1 MAGLKG
7 IADVL
12 GTSDVDTFF
21 GLPTASASDLG
32 GAAMAIIGV
41 PTASPYKQAGAY
53 CANAPETIRRA
64 IAPYAGNLHHFDFDL
79 GGQIFPDGNITAV
92 DCGNLD
98 CGEQNGAANRE
109 LIKST
114 IRAMLEQNAVPI
126 VIGGD
131 DSVPVPVLQAF
142 EGRGELTILQI
153 DAHIDWREEAH
164 GEPWGLSSTMRRA
177 SEMPHVANIIQVG
190 MRAIGSA
197 RPGDVDDARQWG
209 ATLLT
214 AQQINA
220 HGIGQALDL
229 IPEDANVVISLDCDG
244 LDQAI
249 IPGVIGRA
257 PGGLTYWET
266 IGLIHGVAKK
276 ARIAGFNIVEF
287 VPELDVDGLGA
298 LVAGRLVANALG
310 MVARAR
316 IGRAL

>member
-1 MAGLKG
+1 MMAGFKG

-12 GTSDVDTFF
+12 GTNDVDTFL
-21 GLPTASASDLG
+21 GVPTALADDLG
-32 GAAMAIIGV
+32 GAAMAIVGV
-41 PTASPYKQAGAY
+41 PTSSPYKQAGAY
-53 CANAPETIRRA
+53 CANAPEAIRRA

-79 GGQIFPDGNITAV
+79 GGQVFPGGNVTAV
-92 DCGNLD
+92 DCGNLE
-98 CGEQNGAANRE
+98 CGEQDGPGNRD

-114 IRAMLEQNAVPI
+114 IQAMLEQNAVPI

-131 DSVPVPVLQAF
+131 DSVPTPVLQAF
-142 EGRGELTILQI
+142 EGRGDLTILQI
-153 DAHIDWREEAH
+153 DAHIDWRDEAH

-177 SEMPHVANIIQVG
+177 SEMPHVKNIIQVG

-209 ATLLT
+209 AKLIT

-220 HGIGQALDL
+220 NGIGQVLDL
-229 IPEDANVVISLDCDG
+229 IPDGANVVISLDCDG
-244 LDQAI
+244 LDQAV

-257 PGGLTYWET
+257 PGGLAYWDT
-266 IGLIHGVAKK
+266 IGLIHGAAKK

-298 LVAGRLVANALG
+298 LVAARLVENVLG
-310 MVARAR
+310 MVARA
-316 IGRAL
+316 

>member
-1 MAGLKG
+1 MMAGLKG

-12 GTSDVDTFF
+12 GTNDVDTFL
-21 GLPTASASDLG
+21 GVPTAPVDDLG
-32 GAAMAIIGV
+32 GAAMAIIGA

-53 CANAPETIRRA
+53 CARAPEAIRRA

-79 GGQIFPDGNITAV
+79 GGQVFPDGNVTAV
-92 DCGNLD
+92 DCGNLE
-98 CGEQNGAANRE
+98 CGEQDGPANRD
-109 LIKST
+109 LIRST
-114 IRAMLEQNAVPI
+114 VQAMLEQNAVPV

-131 DSVPVPVLQAF
+131 DSVPIPVLQAF
-142 EGRGELTILQI
+142 EGRGDLTILQI
-153 DAHIDWREEAH
+153 DAHIDWRDEVH

-177 SEMPHVANIIQVG
+177 SEMPHIKNIVQVG

-197 RPGDVDDARQWG
+197 RPGEVDDALQWG
-209 ATLLT
+209 AKLIT

-220 HGIGQALDL
+220 HGIGLALDL
-229 IPEDANVVISLDCDG
+229 IPDGANVVISLDCDG
-244 LDQAI
+244 LDQAV

-257 PGGLTYWET
+257 PGGLTYWDT

-298 LVAGRLVANALG
+298 LVAARLISNVLG
-310 MVARAR
+310 TVARV
-316 IGRAL
+316 GTG

>member
-12 GTSDVDTFF
+12 GTNDVDTFL
-21 GLPTASASDLG
+21 GVPTATVDDLG
-32 GAAMAIIGV
+32 GMAMAIIGA

-53 CANAPETIRRA
+53 CANAPGAIRRA

-79 GGQIFPDGNITAV
+79 GGQIFPDSKVTAV
-92 DCGNLD
+92 DCGNLV
-98 CGEQNGAANRE
+98 CSEQDGAGNRD
-109 LIKST
+109 LIRST
-114 IRAMLEQNAVPI
+114 ILAMLDQNAVPI

-131 DSVPVPVLQAF
+131 DSVPIPMLQAF
-142 EGRGELTILQI
+142 EGRGDLTILQI
-153 DAHIDWREEAH
+153 DAHIDWRNEAH

-177 SEMPHVANIIQVG
+177 SEMPHVKNIIQVG

-197 RPGDVDDARQWG
+197 RPGDVDDALQWG
-209 ATLLT
+209 AKLIT
-214 AQQINA
+214 AQQVNA
-220 HGIGQALDL
+220 DGIGQALDL
-229 IPEDANVVISLDCDG
+229 IPDGANVVISLDCDG

-266 IGLIHGVAKK
+266 IGLIHSVAKK

-298 LVAGRLVANALG
+298 LVAARLVANVMG
-310 MVARAR
+310 MVARV
-316 IGRAL
+316 